1 MMGEQVSV
9 PLPMKEC
16 NDMATRTTRTIE
28 MRPAEAGDQRFM
40 QQLYASTQ
48 DGELRM
54 GGCDASTEALLIGLQ
69 FKARQTWF
77 HNHYPNAD
85 MAVIMDRDRPV
96 GRLYVDYG
104 VEEIRILDI
113 CLVPEYRNRGI
124 GLGLLRSLQA
134 QGARM
139 RVPVRLS
146 VLLGSPAQRLYQRCG
161 FSNLGVDGLHN
172 SMEWQPPR

>member
-1 MMGEQVSV
+1 MMNKQVSV

-16 NDMATRTTRTIE
+16 NDMASRTTRTIE

-48 DGELRM
+48 TGELRM
-54 GGCDASTEALLIGLQ
+54 GGCDTSTEALLIGLQ
-69 FKARQTWF
+69 FQARQTWF
-77 HNHYPNAD
+77 QNNYPNAD
-85 MAVIMDRDRPV
+85 LAVIMDRERPI

-113 CLVPEYRNRGI
+113 CLIAEYRNRGI

-161 FSNLGVDGLHN
+161 FTNLGVDGLHN

>member
-1 MMGEQVSV
+1 
-9 PLPMKEC
+9 
-16 NDMATRTTRTIE
+16 MASRTTRTIE
-28 MRPAEAGDQRFM
+28 MRPADAGDQRFM

-48 DGELRM
+48 NGELRM
-54 GGCDASTEALLIGLQ
+54 GGCDANTESLLIDLQ

-77 HNHYPNAD
+77 RNHYPNAD
-85 MAVIMDRDRPV
+85 LAVIMDRDRPV

-113 CLVPEYRNRGI
+113 CLVADYRNRGI

-134 QGARM
+134 QAARM

-161 FSNLGVDGLHN
+161 FVNLGVDGLHN